1 MQIYETVLTIAR
13 CYLLGL
19 LLSVSHSLR
28 SGLLFL
34 CLLSAAAHAQFSG
47 ISQGGNGDSA
57 SVAPVCTQDV
67 RMTRR
72 GPTPARVGE
81 PVYVNAEQIDLER
94 FGQSEFVGSV
104 LLERA
109 DQQVE
114 TGRLLYDRSIG
125 EVLLPEALSYSD
137 QDYEVRAQNASYIVR
152 DGTASFNEVEF
163 EVVGSTANGNAQT
176 VLLESDGIARLT
188 SLDFTTCPGDEPA
201 WELSAAR
208 VKLDR
213 EAGVGTARNAT
224 LRFQG
229 IPLLYLPW
237 ISFPI
242 DDRRKSGF
250 LYPTFSTTSDNGV
263 AFGWPYYWNI
273 APNMDATIVPRF
285 ISGRGP
291 AVGAEYRFL
300 TRRASGEVD
309 GDYLPSDDEFAGRDR
324 YRYRTRARYRFGR
337 GIVSRLNVHRVSD
350 EDYFL
355 NFGGD
360 INETT
365 ISFLRSDFGFY
376 ASGRGWNAALVFDD
390 FQELDT
396 TIPDT
401 SEPYSRLP
409 RLTADWRQPL
419 YGNLDF
425 VLDAEAVYFER
436 DVGPV
441 GARLD
446 VNPAIEWRY
455 QRPGWYIA
463 PRAGFRYTAYSLSN
477 LDESVVPLVD
487 DSPSRTV
494 PIFSVDSG
502 LIFEKGLQ
510 SGDRITLEPRLFYAY
525 VPFEQQD
532 DLPDFDT
539 AELTFGISQ
548 LFNTNRFT
556 GADRQSEAN
565 QLSWAVTSRL
575 IDGNS
580 GRQYLDVT
588 LGQTLFFRDQNVQ
601 LPNAPATDFVS
612 SAILAEVNYRPF
624 SNWAVTAGIQ
634 YDPEDSKVDV
644 GLLGVSYIG
653 DSGLRIQGGYRF
665 RDQQVDQV
673 DFRVRYPISD
683 SWNLL
688 GRWNYSFL
696 EDTTLES
703 VLGFEYES
711 CCWALQLIGRQF
723 VNARDGSDQI
733 GVFVELHLKGLGS
746 LGRQPYDLFGINQR
760 NF

>member
-1 MQIYETVLTIAR
+1 MPIHRSLRA
-13 CYLLGL
+13 
-19 LLSVSHSLR
+19 SLR
-28 SGLLFL
+28 SLTMASLTL
-34 CLLSAAAHAQFSG
+34 ACAAVHAQFSG
-47 ISQGGNGDSA
+47 ITQGRDGGSD
-57 SVAPVCTQDV
+57 SVAPVCTADV

-72 GPTPARVGE
+72 GPTPERAGE
-81 PVYVNAEQIDLER
+81 PVFVNAEQIDLER
-94 FGQSEFVGSV
+94 FGQSEFIGRV

-125 EVLLPEALSYSD
+125 EVVLPEALSYSD
-137 QDYEVRAQNASYIVR
+137 QDYEVRAQNASYLIS
-152 DGTASFNEVEF
+152 DGTASFNDVQF
-163 EVVGSTANGNAQT
+163 QVVGSTANGSAQS

-188 SLDFTTCPGDEPA
+188 SIDFTTCPGDKPA

-242 DDRRKSGF
+242 DDRRKTGF
-250 LYPTFSTTSDNGV
+250 LYPSFSTTSDNGL
-263 AFGWPYYWNI
+263 AFSWPFYWNI
-273 APNMDATIVPRF
+273 APNMDATIIPRY

-291 AVGAEYRFL
+291 ALGGEYRFL
-300 TRRASGEVD
+300 TPRAGGVLD
-309 GDYLPSDDEFAGRDR
+309 ADYLPNDDEFSGRDR
-324 YRYRTRARYRFGR
+324 YRYRAQASYRLGR
-337 GIVSRLNVHRVSD
+337 GITSRLNVHRVSD

-365 ISFLRSDFGFY
+365 ISFLRSAFGFY
-376 ASGRGWNAALVFDD
+376 AGGRGWNAALVFDD
-390 FQELDT
+390 FQELDSS
-396 TIPDT
+396 IPENN
-401 SEPYSRLP
+401 EPYSRLP

-446 VNPAIEWRY
+446 IYPSLEWRF
-455 QRPGWYIA
+455 QRPGWFIA
-463 PRAGFRYTAYSLSN
+463 PRAGFRYTAYSLSD

-487 DSPSRTV
+487 ESPSRAL
-494 PIFSVDSG
+494 PIVSVDGG
-502 LIFEKGLQ
+502 LIFERGLD

-565 QLSWAVTSRL
+565 QLSLAVTSRL

-588 LGQTLFFRDQNVQ
+588 LGQTFFFRDQDVQ
-601 LPNAPATDFVS
+601 LPNAPVTSFES

-634 YDPEDSKVDV
+634 YDPEDTSVDV
-644 GLLGVSYIG
+644 GLLGLSYIG
-653 DSGLRIQGGYRF
+653 DNGLRAQAGYRF
-665 RDQQVDQV
+665 RDQQVDQI
-673 DFRVRYPISD
+673 DLRVRYPISD

-688 GRWNYSFL
+688 ARWNYSFL
-696 EDTTLES
+696 ENTTLEA

-711 CCWALQLIGRQF
+711 CCWALQLIGREF
-723 VNARDGSDQI
+723 VNARDGSDQV
-733 GVFVELHLKGLGS
+733 GVFLELHLKGLGS

>member
-1 MQIYETVLTIAR
+1 M
-13 CYLLGL
+13 
-19 LLSVSHSLR
+19 
-28 SGLLFL
+28 FL
-34 CLLSAAAHAQFSG
+34 CLACAGAHAQFSG
-47 ISQGGNGDSA
+47 INQGNGDSSA
-57 SVAPVCTQDV
+57 VAEMCTADV
-67 RMTRR
+67 RTTRQ
-72 GPTPARVGE
+72 GPTPNRTLA

-94 FGQSEFVGSV
+94 FGQSEFVGRV

-125 EVLLPEALSYSD
+125 EVVLPEALRYSD
-137 QDYEVRAQNASYIVR
+137 QDYEVQAQSASYLIT
-152 DGTASFNEVEF
+152 DGSANFDQVEF
-163 EVVGSTANGNAQT
+163 QVVGSTANGRAQS
-176 VLLESDGIARLT
+176 VFLENDGIARLT
-188 SLDFTTCPGDEPA
+188 SIDFTTCPGDEPA

-208 VKLDR
+208 LKLDR
-213 EAGVGTARNAT
+213 DAGVGTARNAT

-229 IPLLYLPW
+229 VPLLYLPW

-242 DDRRKSGF
+242 DDRRKTGF

-263 AFGWPYYWNI
+263 AFSWPFYWNI
-273 APNMDATIVPRF
+273 APNMDATVIPRF
-285 ISGRGP
+285 FSGRGP
-291 AVGAEYRFL
+291 ALGAEYRFL
-300 TRRASGEVD
+300 SERASAVLD
-309 GDYLPSDDEFAGRDR
+309 GDYLPGDDEFAGLDR
-324 YRYRTRARYRFGR
+324 YRYRARANYQFGR
-337 GIVSRLNVHRVSD
+337 GISSRLNIHRVSD

-355 NFGGD
+355 SFGGD

-376 ASGRGWNAALVFDD
+376 ASGRGWNTALVFDD
-390 FQELDT
+390 FQELDRS
-396 TIPDT
+396 IPDT

-409 RLTADWRQPL
+409 RLTADWRYPIH
-419 YGNLDF
+419 GNLDF
-425 VLDAEAVYFER
+425 VVDTEAVYFER
-436 DVGPV
+436 DVGPN
-441 GARLD
+441 GGRLD
-446 VNPAIEWRY
+446 IYPAIEWRY

-463 PRAGFRYTAYSLSN
+463 PRAGFRYTAYTLNS

-487 DSPSRTV
+487 QSPSRAL
-494 PIFSVDSG
+494 PIISVDGG
-502 LIFEKGLQ
+502 LIFERDLL
-510 SGDRITLEPRLFYAY
+510 SGDRVTLEPRFFYAY

-539 AELTFGISQ
+539 AELTFGVSQ

-556 GADRQSEAN
+556 GADRQAEAN

-588 LGQTLFFRDQNVQ
+588 VGQTLYFRDQNVQ
-601 LPNAPATDFVS
+601 LPNSAATSFES

-624 SNWAVTAGIQ
+624 SNWAITAGVQ
-634 YDPEDSKVDV
+634 YDPEDTQLDV
-644 GLLGVSYIG
+644 GLLGLSYIG
-653 DSGLRIQGGYRF
+653 DDGLRVQTGYRF

-673 DFRVRYPISD
+673 DLRVRYPISD

-696 EDTTLES
+696 EDTSLEA

-711 CCWALQLIGRQF
+711 CCWALQLIAREF
-723 VNARDGSDQI
+723 VNGRDGSDQI
-733 GVFVELHLKGLGS
+733 GVFIELHLKGLGS

-760 NF
+760 NY